1 MEEFPS
7 VIRGNA
13 VFGILV
19 SVVSVMMICA
29 LRETRLTSLN
39 DDTLTT
45 TTTARFFCKCERAF
59 SSKEVLSVCA
69 L

>member
-7 VIRGNA
+7 VIRGKA

-19 SVVSVMMICA
+19 SVFVMMMCV

-39 DDTLTT
+39 DDDALLAI
-45 TTTARFFCKCERAF
+45 ARFLQ
-59 SSKEVLSVCA
+59 V
-69 L
+69 